1 MTDDTRLALAYLSR
15 VAEPPCPEL
24 AMLVNRV
31 GPIEAAQRVKSGEVA
46 DDLAR
51 RTEARRGIDCAAEDL
66 ELLARRGGRL
76 VTADDTE
83 WPLLSF
89 MAFAGVDH
97 QLRPRPILRWRCGPL
112 VRPGSMTWPSAPSR
126 SSGRRASTAY
136 GEHVAAD
143 LAAGLV
149 ERDVT
154 VVSGGAYGIDGA
166 AHRATLATDG
176 FTVAVLA
183 GGIDIPYP
191 AGHAALL
198 HRIGEQGLV
207 VSEYPPGVRPARHRF
222 LTRNR
227 LVAALS
233 GATVVVE
240 AGARSGAANTAA
252 WARALGRGVC
262 AVPGPV
268 TSSASVG
275 CHALLRSGA
284 ELVTRAADVV
294 ELVGRIGELAPDEQR
309 PGSALDGLGD
319 AEQRGL
325 RRAARPRPPHRR
337 PDRRVVGPGAHAGAG
352 TALDAGSV
360 GSGDASRRLL
370 EAQPAD
376 VAGHGIGTARIVDEA
391 G

>member
-1 MTDDTRLALAYLSR
+1 MSDDTRLALAYLSR

-24 AMLVNRV
+24 AALVKRF
-31 GPIEAAQRVKSGEVA
+31 GPVEAADRIKSSDV
-46 DDLAR
+46 DDVELAR
-51 RTEARRGIDCAAEDL
+51 RTEARRGIDCAARDL

-76 VTADDTE
+76 LSADDDE
-83 WPLLSF
+83 WPFLSF
-89 MAFAGVDH
+89 TAFASVNTKD
-97 QLRPRPILRWRCGPL
+97 RPQAHPPL
-112 VRPGSMTWPSAPSR
+112 ALWVVGSAR
-126 SSGRRASTAY
+126 LAHLAERAAAIVGTRVCTAY

-166 AHRATLATDG
+166 AHRATLASDG

-191 AGHAALL
+191 SGHAGLL
-198 HRIGEQGLV
+198 HRIGEEGLV

-252 WARALGRGVC
+252 WARTLGRGVC

-268 TSSASVG
+268 TSAASLG
-275 CHALLRSGA
+275 CHALLSNGA
-284 ELVTRAADVV
+284 GLVTRAADVV
-294 ELVGRIGELAPDEQR
+294 ELMGRVGELAPDEER
-309 PGSALDGLGD
+309 PCSLLDGLGED
-319 AEQRGL
+319 EQRVYDALPARGRRTVDQIAVASGL
-325 RRAARPRPPHRR
+325 APTQVLGPLSMLEVCGLIS
-337 PDRRVVGPGAHAGAG
+337 RVDGYWKLNRSKG
-352 TALDAGSV
+352 
-360 GSGDASRRLL
+360 
-370 EAQPAD
+370 
-376 VAGHGIGTARIVDEA
+376 
-391 G
+391 

>member
-1 MTDDTRLALAYLSR
+1 MTDDVRLALAYLSR

-24 AMLVNRV
+24 ASLVHRL
-31 GPIEAAQRVKSGEVA
+31 GPVEAAERVKSGKVA
-46 DDLAR
+46 EGLAQ
-51 RTEARRGIDCAAEDL
+51 RTEARRGIDCAADDL
-66 ELLARRGGRL
+66 DVLARKGGRL
-76 VTADDTE
+76 VTADDAE

-89 MAFAGVDH
+89 TAFASAE
-97 QLRPRPILRWRCGPL
+97 LRSRPQARPPL
-112 VRPGSMTWPSAPSR
+112 VLWVIGSARLDEMAQRAVALVGT
-126 SSGRRASTAY
+126 RASSAY

-183 GGIDIPYP
+183 GGIDVPYP
-191 AGHAALL
+191 AGHAGLL
-198 HRIGEQGLV
+198 HRIGQEGLV

-252 WARALGRGVC
+252 WARALGRAVC

-275 CHALLRSGA
+275 CHVLLRNGA
-284 ELVTRAADVV
+284 TLVTR
-294 ELVGRIGELAPDEQR
+294 GRY
-309 PGSALDGLGD
+309 
-319 AEQRGL
+319 
-325 RRAARPRPPHRR
+325 RRTRRPRR
-337 PDRRVVGPGAHAGAG
+337 
-352 TALDAGSV
+352 
-360 GSGDASRRLL
+360 
-370 EAQPAD
+370 
-376 VAGHGIGTARIVDEA
+376 
-391 G
+391 

>member
-1 MTDDTRLALAYLSR
+1 MSDATRLALAYLSR

-24 AMLVNRV
+24 AALVKRF
-31 GPIEAAQRVKSGEVA
+31 GPVEAADRIKSSDV
-46 DDLAR
+46 DDVELAR
-51 RTEARRGIDCAAEDL
+51 RTEARRGIDCAARDL

-76 VTADDTE
+76 LSADDDE
-83 WPLLSF
+83 WPFLSF
-89 MAFAGVDH
+89 TAFASVNTKD
-97 QLRPRPILRWRCGPL
+97 RPQAHPPL
-112 VRPGSMTWPSAPSR
+112 ALWVVGSARLAHMAE
-126 SSGRRASTAY
+126 RAAAIVGTRACTAY

-166 AHRATLATDG
+166 ALRATLASDG

-191 AGHAALL
+191 SGHAGLL
-198 HRIGEQGLV
+198 HRIGEEGLV

-252 WARALGRGVC
+252 WARTLGRGVC

-268 TSSASVG
+268 TSAASLG
-275 CHALLRSGA
+275 CHALLSNGA
-284 ELVTRAADVV
+284 GLVTRAADVV
-294 ELVGRIGELAPDEQR
+294 ELMGRVGELAPDEER
-309 PGSALDGLGD
+309 PCSLLDGLGED
-319 AEQRGL
+319 EQRVYDALPARGRRTVDQIAVASGL
-325 RRAARPRPPHRR
+325 APTQVLGPLSMLEVCGLIS
-337 PDRRVVGPGAHAGAG
+337 RVDGYWKLNRSKG
-352 TALDAGSV
+352 
-360 GSGDASRRLL
+360 
-370 EAQPAD
+370 
-376 VAGHGIGTARIVDEA
+376 
-391 G
+391 

>member
-1 MTDDTRLALAYLSR
+1 MTDDTSLALAYLSR

-24 AMLVNRV
+24 AALLRRV
-31 GPIEAAQRVKSGEVA
+31 GPVDAAARVKSGDVA

-51 RTEARRGIDCAAEDL
+51 RTEARRGIDSAADDL

-76 VTADDTE
+76 VSPYDAE

-89 MAFAGVDH
+89 TAFAGADH
-97 QLRPRPILRWRCGPL
+97 RLRPQAHPPL
-112 VRPGSMTWPSAPSR
+112 ALWAVGEPRLDEMAERAAAIVGT
-126 SSGRRASTAY
+126 RASTAY

-198 HRIGEQGLV
+198 HRIGRQGLV

-252 WARALGRGVC
+252 WARGLGRAVC

-275 CHALLRSGA
+275 CHALLRNGA
-284 ELVTRAADVV
+284 DIVTRAADVV
-294 ELVGRIGELAPDEQR
+294 ERMGRIGELAPDELR
-309 PGSALDGLGD
+309 PGSALDGLGE
-319 AEQRGL
+319 AEQRVYDALPARGRRSADQIAVASGL
-325 RRAARPRPPHRR
+325 PPTQ
-337 PDRRVVGPGAHAGAG
+337 VLGP
-352 TALDAGSV
+352 LSMLEV
-360 GSGDASRRLL
+360 SGLVTRQDGYWKLSGR
-370 EAQPAD
+370 
-376 VAGHGIGTARIVDEA
+376 T
-391 G
+391 